1 MPGHLHHLQHKIL
14 FSGSRM
20 DTWEIDVSPSFG
32 TGTVTEAENSGNGS
46 WQKLQLV
53 LCPEP

>member
-20 DTWEIDVSPSFG
+20 DTWEIDVSLSFG
-32 TGTVTEAENSGNGS
+32 TGTVTEAENSGKAKIATS
-46 WQKLQLV
+46 AV
-53 LCPEP
+53 S